1 MSNCHT
7 STAFPSKLRAINHRS
22 KFWLITVAIFL
33 IVEAAWAASG
43 DLFRVC
49 DLRFEGDLLLY
60 HVEDLNNDGLKD
72 VLVVTNQSSQNQSVE
87 RRVNLYLQNEA
98 GFSEKPLQSFS
109 LDQSS
114 ILFDV
119 GDVIGDLKKELVL
132 LKKSGIFYY
141 PFNETGFIL
150 SPRKL
155 LEVESAFMIPNR
167 TPMKWEL
174 VADMNGDHV
183 DEILIPK
190 LTRLEVYFRAPGN
203 NWHINELPIGMESKV
218 SGMYDARFSVGNY
231 AEAIYTTPFLQTE
244 DFDAD
249 GRKDLLAVYRDSLLV
264 FCQEESGYFQQ
275 EYRQNIPLHFGE
287 IWRGAKIQ
295 RVKIADESER
305 YYLMR
310 IKDLNHDGILDAV
323 GIRVSTIESV
333 VNPSTDVR
341 IYFGRR
347 EISNFREIVFFPDTP
362 DQIIQPDGTQLV
374 LDIVD
379 LNHDQKFDL
388 MIPVIKIGLQNI
400 VKMLLTRSVEIRA
413 DIFMMNP
420 QGFYPKKPDTAIKMV
435 VKFSYRGGATSPVYE
450 VADFED
456 DGYLDILSSI
466 SGKTLAIFSGSENSG
481 INDRIGPKFNVL
493 LPQNGEMVRAM
504 DLNSD
509 KKSDVIITYSE
520 DNALHKYLTNVLR
533 VLLAN

>member
-1 MSNCHT
+1 MNNWQTKNVSESMPWATKHL
-7 STAFPSKLRAINHRS
+7 F
-22 KFWLITVAIFL
+22 KFVLSIVALLLIL
-33 IVEAAWAASG
+33 EAARATSG
-43 DLFRVC
+43 DLFRLC

-72 VLVVTNQSSQNQSVE
+72 ALIVTHHSSQNQPVE

-98 GFSEKPLQSFS
+98 GFSERPLQTFS
-109 LDQSS
+109 LDQTI
-114 ILFDV
+114 ILFDL
-119 GDVIGDLKKELVL
+119 GDVIGDVKKELVF
-132 LKKSGIFYY
+132 LKNNGIFYY
-141 PFNETGFIL
+141 SFNESGFML
-150 SPRKL
+150 TPRKL
-155 LEVESAFMIPNR
+155 LEVESVFMLPNR
-167 TPMKWEL
+167 APVKWEL
-174 VADMNGDHV
+174 VADINGDYV

-190 LTRLEVYFRAPGN
+190 LTRVEIYFREPGN
-203 NWHINELPIGMESKV
+203 NWHINDLPIGMESKV

-249 GRKDLLAVYRDSLLV
+249 GRKDLLAVYRDSLLI
-264 FCQEESGYFQQ
+264 FCQEENGYFDQKC
-275 EYRQNIPLHFGE
+275 RQNIPLHFGE

-305 YYLMR
+305 FYLMR
-310 IKDLNHDGILDAV
+310 IKDLNHDGTLDAV

-347 EISNFREIVFFPDTP
+347 DLSNSHDRVFFSNTP

-413 DIFMMNP
+413 DIFMMN
-420 QGFYPKKPDTAIKMV
+420 QQSHYPKKPDTAIKMV

-450 VADFED
+450 VADFD
-456 DGYLDILSSI
+456 GDGYLDILSSI
-466 SGKTLAIFSGSENSG
+466 SEKTLAIFPGQKKSG
-481 INDRIGPKFNVL
+481 ISDRIGPKFNVL

-509 KKSDVIITYSE
+509 KKSDIVITYNE
-520 DNALHKYLTNVLR
+520 DNALHQELTNVLR